1 MRRRSR
7 CPCKEGKALTDY
19 LTYTTVDG
27 DTYDMIALDM
37 YYDEFKAPVI
47 ADANP
52 EHAGTVVFPAGV
64 VLRVPVIP
72 AADVSTLPPWKRG

>member
-1 MRRRSR
+1 M
-7 CPCKEGKALTDY
+7 ADY
-19 LTYTTVDG
+19 LTYTTADG

-47 ADANP
+47 AGANP
-52 EHAGTVVFPAGV
+52 QYAGTVVFPAGV
-64 VLRVPVIP
+64 TLRVPVIP

>member
-1 MRRRSR
+1 
-7 CPCKEGKALTDY
+7 
-19 LTYTTVDG
+19 
-27 DTYDMIALDM
+27 M

-52 EHAGTVVFPAGV
+52 KYAGTVVFPAGV
-64 VLRVPVIP
+64 TLRVPVIP

>member
-1 MRRRSR
+1 MAD
-7 CPCKEGKALTDY
+7 C
-19 LTYTTVDG
+19 LTYTTVEG

-47 ADANP
+47 AGANP
-52 EHAGTVVFPAGV
+52 KYAGTVVFPAGV
-64 VLRVPVIP
+64 TLRVPVIP